1 MVSEEEHLKA
11 EARGDMSEAE
21 LLILDEFTTLARD
34 LYAFYP
40 LLIRFV
46 DYNRYSVLCFIL
58 ALLGSPGLTESLH
71 SLPNMVMSLLM
82 IIKPMF
88 MAKLMFTEQLDV
100 VIRNRILKQS
110 ALCM

>member
-1 MVSEEEHLKA
+1 MNVYAEQHINVFLQTVFSQPIINKVKPQLLKTHFLPLMEKLKKMVVSEEDHLKS

-46 DYNRYSVLCFIL
+46 DYNR
-58 ALLGSPGLTESLH
+58 
-71 SLPNMVMSLLM
+71 
-82 IIKPMF
+82 
-88 MAKLMFTEQLDV
+88 
-100 VIRNRILKQS
+100 
-110 ALCM
+110 

>member
-1 MVSEEEHLKA
+1 MKNVNFCFQIVFSQPIINKVKPQLLKTHFLPLMEKLKKKAAMVVSEEDHLKA

-46 DYNRYSVLCFIL
+46 DYNRYSVQ
-58 ALLGSPGLTESLH
+58 
-71 SLPNMVMSLLM
+71 
-82 IIKPMF
+82 K
-88 MAKLMFTEQLDV
+88 
-100 VIRNRILKQS
+100 
-110 ALCM
+110 